1 MKYLKRYNESTT
13 YKLDKSSI
21 EEILD
26 IFNDL
31 GDEGFDIINKDLL
44 DQPFYSPGKSEIT
57 YQMSTDELDDKGKD
71 EYSSTYKPKKHFW
84 TDDYL
89 DGMDPYQ
96 VRSKYFNYYQ
106 QIIFN
111 VNLESFSD
119 SDLKRIKDI
128 CIGIYDRLISC
139 GYRCQLWEPG
149 YKKLRYHISTDES
162 NPFMVTKNSL
172 KESYIIKESLTEDAK
187 DIFIDHKD
195 MISIAAQYQNGERDI
210 VMYIYRDVYTDLTI
224 TLEEVRDEVHHLV
237 SHMKSEGYKLERAR
251 LRNDYSAYNTD
262 WTTIYNSNYS
272 STMDIIG
279 GSYGMGYYDSDNLNS
294 LELKFSLED

>member
-1 MKYLKRYNESTT
+1 MKSYSEFINESNPKNALRT
-13 YKLDKSSI
+13 YRLDKSSI
-21 EEILD
+21 DEILD
-26 IFNDL
+26 IFNEL
-31 GDEGFDIINKDLL
+31 EDEGFYIINKDLL
-44 DQPFYSPGKSEIT
+44 NNPGYSPRKLEIT
-57 YQMSTDELDDKGKD
+57 YQISTDELDDKGRS
-71 EYSSTYKPKKHFW
+71 EYYSTYKF
-84 TDDYL
+84 DYNWE
-89 DGMDPYQ
+89 
-96 VRSKYFNYYQ
+96 RNRYFNYYQ

-119 SDLKRIKDI
+119 AFGMNSDLSRIKKI
-128 CIGIYDRLISC
+128 FVGVYNRLISC
-139 GYRCQLWEPG
+139 GYKCKLWEPG
-149 YKKLRYHISTDES
+149 RRMLRFHISTDES

-172 KESYIIKESLTEDAK
+172 KESYMVRESLTEDAK

-251 LRNDYSAYNTD
+251 LRNDHSAYNTD
-262 WTTIYNSNYS
+262 WTTIYHSKYS
-272 STMDIIG
+272 STMDVIG
-279 GSYGMGYYDSDNLNS
+279 GSYGLGYYDSDNLNS